1 VWSRNLKNEEAMDRV
16 GPQLHE
22 KEKKKV
28 GCCNEDSKFS
38 IRYKLIYL
46 PLSRASGHCLG
57 IFKAI
62 KILYFPVKK
71 YYLFRYL
78 HPHSFFL
85 YFVLDFKYP
94 FLLSICLFVF
104 QGVLRSQNKSEG

>member
-1 VWSRNLKNEEAMDRV
+1 MEHV

-22 KEKKKV
+22 KKKKKV

-38 IRYKLIYL
+38 VRYKLIYL
-46 PLSRASGHCLG
+46 PLSRTSGRCLG

-62 KILYFPVKK
+62 KIICFLVIK
-71 YYLFRYL
+71 YCLFRYL

-85 YFVLDFKYP
+85 YFILDFVYF
-94 FLLSICLFVF
+94 FLLSYCLFVL
-104 QGVLRSQNKSEG
+104 QSVRRSQNKSEG